1 MIVGNG
7 RPNGYTPCDQCPLR
21 KRPALREFSA
31 EELTF
36 VKTLKVDELHVDP
49 GASFLTE
56 GTRSEYLYTVLNGW
70 AFRYKMLDDGRRQI
84 LNYALPADMLG
95 LQGALMNEMEHSV
108 EALTPLVLCV
118 FPRSK
123 LWDLYSRLPSLA
135 FDITW
140 LAAREEQLIDEHLLS
155 LGRRTALRPIC
166 SCIYLRARKK
176 PAWSRTEA
184 SSSHSPS
191 SILPTRSECRLFTPT
206 RRSSGCSS
214 PRPFAGKT
222 ACLKSSIGQRSRAL
236 RAVKSPNTVPGPS
249 FEVWRRTARCDIGS
263 AWPLPQ
269 QRISGTSG
277 RRSRAPAAMPTVIL
291 KT

>member
-84 LNYALPADMLG
+84 LNYASAADMLG

-123 LWDLYSRLPSLA
+123 LWDLYSKLPSLA

-155 LGRRTALRPIC
+155 LGRRTADGRPSGWYSLVATSGIGVE
-166 SCIYLRARKK
+166 
-176 PAWSRTEA
+176 PAWLSKPT
-184 SSSHSPS
+184 
-191 SILPTRSECRLFTPT
+191 ILPSYQSTP
-206 RRSSGCSS
+206 
-214 PRPFAGKT
+214 
-222 ACLKSSIGQRSRAL
+222 
-236 RAVKSPNTVPGPS
+236 
-249 FEVWRRTARCDIGS
+249 
-263 AWPLPQ
+263 
-269 QRISGTSG
+269 
-277 RRSRAPAAMPTVIL
+277 
-291 KT
+291 

>member
-155 LGRRTALRPIC
+155 LGRRTALERAA
-166 SCIYLRARKK
+166 YLLLHLFARAE
-176 PAWSRTEA
+176 EA
-184 SSSHSPS
+184 GLVKNG
-191 SILPTRSECRLFTPT
+191 SIQFPFTQQHLADTLGMSLVHTNKTLKRLFVSKAIRWKDRQFEIVDRAALAAIAGSEVPKH
-206 RRSSGCSS
+206 R
-214 PRPFAGKT
+214 PRPF
-222 ACLKSSIGQRSRAL
+222 I
-236 RAVKSPNTVPGPS
+236 
-249 FEVWRRTARCDIGS
+249 
-263 AWPLPQ
+263 
-269 QRISGTSG
+269 
-277 RRSRAPAAMPTVIL
+277 
-291 KT
+291 